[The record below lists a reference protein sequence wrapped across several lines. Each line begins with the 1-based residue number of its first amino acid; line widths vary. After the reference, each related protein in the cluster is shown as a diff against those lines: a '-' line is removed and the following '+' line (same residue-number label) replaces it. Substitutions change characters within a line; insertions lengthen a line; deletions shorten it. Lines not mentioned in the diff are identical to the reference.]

1 MVFGSIGLKGL
12 WRPASSVRGVLL
24 LAFVMI
30 LVTVASATAVLLDLR
45 QKELARAKTE
55 IVSLTRILSDQ
66 TARTFDGVVLTM
78 RGAQERLSD
87 KFGSTL
93 ELDSRPVHLLLRAR
107 VAGLP
112 QVKSIFLVDH
122 QGFGANSSRPDFIQM
137 LSMSDREFFRYFA
150 EGGRDEI
157 FIGSPEKAHV
167 DGQWTYYVSMPL
179 HDSTGGFRGL
189 VVAAINISYFETL
202 YESIS
207 RDFFSRILLFN
218 SQGALLAGKP
228 GSGVMFGQLEANPA
242 ALAELRTQPKTGVAA
257 VIEKTAGETSYV
269 SYRQVAKYPLLVS
282 AAISE
287 DEALAPWR
295 QIVGPIVAGVM
306 LVIVFV
312 LLTTALVVRN
322 FLRKEVLKSALRER
336 GGQLRHMVQSAR
348 DGIVTINAAK
358 RIVLFNNAAERMFGV
373 GASEAISH
381 DVEAVLCLCLPTS
394 QRMSLLGYLEEGWKS
409 PAGLALFGIIELW
422 LGEQGFPVE
431 LSLTSTTY
439 RGEILLTA
447 VFRDLTERKRAEY
460 AMLETNRQL
469 QELSAALQ
477 NVREEER
484 TRIARE
490 LHDELGQLLSGIR
503 MEVSWLGGRL
513 LPEQQLLID
522 KINAV
527 KEQIDQTVAS
537 VRRISSDLRP
547 LVLDDLGFDA
557 AAGWYVDQYSART
570 GLQVSLMLPEA
581 SPEQDRDVATA
592 LFRVLQEC
600 LTNIVRHAEA
610 KKVEIELRCEGGA
623 WLLSIRDDGVGF
635 SPDLKKHGSFGLIG
649 MRERVQILGGRFA
662 VTTALGEGTLIELVI
677 PVKNLQERL

>member
-1 MVFGSIGLKGL
+1 MV
-12 WRPASSVRGVLL
+12 
-24 LAFVMI
+24 

-45 QKELARAKTE
+45 QKELSRSKTE

-122 QGFGANSSRPDFIQM
+122 QGLGVNSSRPDFIKN
-137 LSMSDREFFRYFA
+137 LPVVDRSFFRYFA

-157 FIGSPEKAHV
+157 FIGSPEKARI

-179 HDSTGGFRGL
+179 YDSTGGFRGL
-189 VVAAINISYFETL
+189 IVAAINISYFETL
-202 YESIS
+202 YESIGL
-207 RDFFSRILLFN
+207 DFVSRILLFN

-228 GSGVMFGQLEANPA
+228 HSEAMLGQIEANPA
-242 ALAELRTQPKTGVAA
+242 VLTDFRARPKSGMAVAD
-257 VIEKTAGETSYV
+257 EKTAEGTRYV
-269 SYRQVAKYPLLVS
+269 VYRQVSTYPLLVS
-282 AAISE
+282 AAINE
-287 DEALAPWR
+287 DDALAPWWQVVR
-295 QIVGPIVAGVM
+295 PIVAGVM

-322 FLRKEVLKSALRER
+322 SLRKEVLKSALRER
-336 GGQLRHMVQSAR
+336 GGQLRHMVQSVR

-409 PAGLALFGIIELW
+409 PAGLALLGIIELW
-422 LGEQGFPVE
+422 RGDKGYPVE
-431 LSLTSTTY
+431 LSLSTSMY

-460 AMLETNRQL
+460 ALLETNRQL

-503 MEVSWLGGRL
+503 MEVSWLSGRL

-522 KINAV
+522 KISAV

-547 LVLDDLGFDA
+547 LVLDDLGFNA

-570 GLQVSLMLPEA
+570 GLQVSLMLPED
-581 SPEQDRDVATA
+581 SPEQERDVATA

-600 LTNIVRHAEA
+600 LTNIVRHAGA
-610 KKVEIELRCEGGA
+610 KKVEIELRYQGDE

-635 SPDLKKHGSFGLIG
+635 LQDSKNYGSFGLIG
-649 MRERVQILGGRFA
+649 MRERAQILGGRFA
-662 VTTALGEGTLIELVI
+662 VTTAPGEGTLIELVI
-677 PVKNLQERL
+677 PAQNRQEGP